1 MSSLRNFG
9 IALLISLLIF
19 SGVAYFAMGVVADLF
34 APDEEANVNKEN
46 QNVENYD
53 DTIGKNDQNAIKTG
67 RSFNLLVIGTD
78 RDPLVYNYDER
89 NSTKPVVP
97 KRVKATTLLF
107 VRFDKENRALRMTT
121 IPSSTLVTVDYV
133 EMSIGDAYDYKGCD
147 YIAEKVSGLLGLK
160 VDYTVEFSGRD
171 FVKYCPK
178 TEYEAPVSLEVP
190 EYKGLKAAVFE
201 QGEKLTGD
209 RLYTYLHYDGF
220 DILNIG
226 LKDEIAE
233 GIFLQIMV
241 KLATNDAEGFY
252 RQISSF
258 RTTFTQSDVAELIE
272 VLYTL
277 PLFVGEQGSNQ
288 TTVQKLEFYKY
299 GSFDQEGRFRPDE
312 EQLVKAF
319 AAFQ

>member
-1 MSSLRNFG
+1 M
-9 IALLISLLIF
+9 
-19 SGVAYFAMGVVADLF
+19 
-34 APDEEANVNKEN
+34 
-46 QNVENYD
+46 
-53 DTIGKNDQNAIKTG
+53 
-67 RSFNLLVIGTD
+67 
-78 RDPLVYNYDER
+78 
-89 NSTKPVVP
+89 
-97 KRVKATTLLF
+97 
-107 VRFDKENRALRMTT
+107 
-121 IPSSTLVTVDYV
+121 
-133 EMSIGDAYDYKGCD
+133 
-147 YIAEKVSGLLGLK
+147 GLK

-233 GIFLQIMV
+233 GIFLQTMI
-241 KLATNDAEGFY
+241 KLATNDAEEFY

-319 AAFQ
+319 AAFR

>member
-19 SGVAYFAMGVVADLF
+19 SSVAYFAMGVVADLF
-34 APDEEANVNKEN
+34 APDEEANVDKGN

-53 DTIGKNDQNAIKTG
+53 DAIGKNDQNAIKTG

-133 EMSIGDAYDYKGCD
+133 EMSIGDAYDYKGGD

-233 GIFLQIMV
+233 GIFLQTMV
-241 KLATNDAEGFY
+241 KLATNDAEEFY

-299 GSFDQEGRFRPDE
+299 GSFDQDCRFRPDE

-319 AAFQ
+319 AAFR